1 MKPEQFN
8 PNETPY
14 PRLGE
19 LVHFLIHAF
28 GLFGRGD
35 DLRKSVRRFA
45 REKGF
50 NLAGANELID
60 KALFEP
66 LRQLDSSF
74 AANLQD
80 WFTELLDNY
89 KTIILTVPTDIATR
103 ALILKIL
110 AYELFVP
117 STTVFLKAFQKAK
130 SPNLNRWFDI
140 TNTTTAVKEVLSWWL
155 QTYEVSEKTLIKS
168 LYHYYNEDE
177 DATHRRLQRWKKGE
191 TLPELSSL
199 LKLKPVKP
207 EGIPPDGLNRL
218 VIWLLLARAWQY
230 ILKAVTE
237 QFGQQENAQFVE
249 MAHVFYQQRDDFC
262 PHPDSVKSHLLHK
275 LGNLDNMDKLHQKL
289 QNRWKR
295 ILKICCEDKKAVGD
309 EIRAQTALK
318 RFEADELSP
327 YFHYFSEHRWGR
339 YYAMHCDYEQAL
351 EHYQNAFEHGAYR
364 AGSNLQDILRELL
377 ALAAFLGK
385 KHIINHHYRWAC
397 LMGFFSEDS
406 HGPQLWELSELKMA
420 FFKLFPLQGLYQS
433 VDNQKKAKMMHK
445 LVQTIQQAAFCSK
458 EWEKYSVDLQHL
470 NREIKKGPRSRTQL
484 MVFITLG
491 QNDNVKCLLEHGADP
506 KVQASDGSTALIL
519 ALQNNNKEATDLL
532 LQCDLGD
539 SINAR
544 TKKYRFTALQVAIDQ
559 ADFAMVH
566 RLIKKGAD
574 IEQPCFLDEITPLY
588 YTLNQINIG
597 KLTPSEQFTTFVNSI
612 SADHLRRS
620 APEISI
626 LLNGAVFDNDFAM
639 TLLDML
645 LQKQPDPKQFDEAA
659 ALAKKCFHS
668 SLDFYSL
675 LKIVDLLLEAGAD
688 VNKRHNNNFTP
699 FLYSAAVG
707 KIEVFRRLYRAG
719 GNITDRTDFDGT
731 ILTIALRQ
739 HHFELV
745 AYMLKRC
752 DKARLRSIVDVQDKF
767 EGNTNT
773 AIHLALITL
782 LEANRLSRENQK
794 TMTLKHWQQH
804 LWERLSHF
812 EHWRQHVW
820 EKLLNLGPNLTLKNE
835 MGLTA
840 EQLANRLS
848 LYSLALELHKRRKA
862 N

>member
-1 MKPEQFN
+1 MKPEPFN

-28 GLFGRGD
+28 GLFGKGD
-35 DLRKSVRRFA
+35 NLRKSVRRFA
-45 REKGF
+45 REKDF
-50 NLAGANELID
+50 NLAGANKLID

-66 LRQLDSSF
+66 LRKIDSAF
-74 AANLQD
+74 ATNVQE
-80 WFTELLDNY
+80 WFTKLLDNY

-103 ALILKIL
+103 TLILKIL

-117 STTVFLKAFQKAK
+117 STTVFLKAFQKTQAK

-155 QTYEVSEKTLIKS
+155 QTYEVSEKKLIKS
-168 LYHYYNEDE
+168 LCHYYKEEE
-177 DATHRRLQRWKKGE
+177 DAAHRRLQRWEKGE

-199 LKLKPVKP
+199 LKLKPVKA
-207 EGIPPDGLNRL
+207 EGIPQEGLKLL

-237 QFGQQENAQFVE
+237 QFGEQETAPFVE
-249 MAHVFYQQRDDFC
+249 MAHVFYQQRNEFC
-262 PHPDSVKSHLLHK
+262 PHPDSVKSHLLYK
-275 LGNLDNMDKLHQKL
+275 LGNLDNMDKLHKKL
-289 QNRWKR
+289 QNRLRR

-309 EIRAQTALK
+309 EIRAQIALK

-327 YFHYFSEHRWGR
+327 YVRYFSEHRWGR

-351 EHYQNAFEHGAYR
+351 KHYQKAFEHGAYR
-364 AGSNLQDILRELL
+364 AGSNLPNILRELL

-385 KHIINHHYRWAC
+385 KAIINHHYRWAC
-397 LMGFFSEDS
+397 IMGFFSEDS
-406 HGPQLWELSELKMA
+406 HGPQLWELSELKVA
-420 FFKLFPLQGLYQS
+420 FFKLFPLYGLYQS
-433 VDNQKKAKMMHK
+433 VDNQKKAEMMHK
-445 LVQTIQQAAFCSK
+445 LVQTIHQVAFCFK
-458 EWEKYSVDLQHL
+458 EWEKCAIDLQHL
-470 NREIKKGPRSRTQL
+470 NRKIKKGPRPRTQL

-491 QNDNVKCLLEHGADP
+491 KNDNVKCLLERGADP

-544 TKKYRFTALQVAIDQ
+544 TNKYRFTALQVAIDQ
-559 ADFAMVH
+559 ADFSTVH
-566 RLIKKGAD
+566 RLIEKGVD

-588 YTLNQINIG
+588 YTLNQMCLG
-597 KLTPSEQFTTFVNSI
+597 KQTRLEYLTTIMSPFSFSN
-612 SADHLRRS
+612 LRRLSPES
-620 APEISI
+620 AI
-626 LLNGAVFDNDFAM
+626 LLDGAVFNEDFSEIFFNRLLNEELPKMIDMAIKFRKSQDNF
-639 TLLDML
+639 
-645 LQKQPDPKQFDEAA
+645 
-659 ALAKKCFHS
+659 
-668 SLDFYSL
+668 DFYSL
-675 LKIVDLLLEAGAD
+675 LKIVELLLEAGAD
-688 VNKRHNNNFTP
+688 VNKRHNNYNFTP
-699 FLYSAAVG
+699 FLYSAEVG
-707 KIEVFRRLYRAG
+707 KIEAFRRLYRAG
-719 GNITDRTDFDGT
+719 GNLTDRTDFDGT
-731 ILTIALRQ
+731 ILSLALRQ

-767 EGNTNT
+767 EGNT

-782 LEANRLSRENQK
+782 FDANRLSCKNQK
-794 TMTLKHWQQH
+794 TKTMNWQDF
-804 LWERLSHF
+804 WERLPHIK
-812 EHWRQHVW
+812 HWRQQVW
-820 EKLLNLGPNLTLKNE
+820 EKLLNLGPNLTLKNK

-840 EQLANRLS
+840 EQLANRLRMS
-848 LYSLALELHKRRKA
+848 SLALELHKRRQNNA